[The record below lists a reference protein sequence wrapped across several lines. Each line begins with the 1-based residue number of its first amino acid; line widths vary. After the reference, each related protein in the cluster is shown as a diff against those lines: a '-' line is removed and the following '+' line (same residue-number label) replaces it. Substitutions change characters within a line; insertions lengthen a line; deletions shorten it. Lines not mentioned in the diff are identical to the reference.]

1 MFLGYQNEK
10 IVLVANTKE
19 ELENTPC
26 MVFDKIE
33 ESPVDYEL
41 YNGEY
46 IPSAEAQAKREK
58 AEKEELKKKYYA
70 EMDKLDLK
78 VIRPLRAKAAGTATE
93 EDEQKIIEYE
103 EQMQELRRKVKELN
117 EPDL

>member
-1 MFLGYQNEK
+1 MFLGYQNNK
-10 IVLVANTKE
+10 IVLIANTRE
-19 ELENTPC
+19 ELENAPC

-33 ESPVDYEL
+33 ESSVDYEL

-46 IPSAEAQAKREK
+46 LTKEEISIK
-58 AEKEELKKKYYA
+58 EKEELKKKYYA

-103 EQMQELRRKVKELN
+103 EQMQELRRKVKELD